1 MQPLEGVKV
10 LDLSRAL
17 AGPICTM
24 ILGDLGADV
33 IKIEPPGLGDDSR
46 EWPPLSN
53 GESTY
58 FASCNRNK
66 RSIVLDLKSEA
77 GRAVLCKM
85 VENADVV
92 LENYR
97 HGVMDRLG
105 VGYESLKAINPMLV
119 YCQITGFG
127 RTGPMAEMPATDVY
141 MQAFAG
147 LMSVT
152 GERDGAPV
160 KVGTSVADLT
170 AGYFAAMGVLAAVHV
185 RDRLGQG
192 QLVDTSL
199 LEGQVALLSY
209 LFTAYGATGKTPGR
223 LGSDHPSIVPYQGFK
238 TRDGWVTLAAFNDRL
253 WGRAMTAMNLSRLTG
268 DPRFRTNALRLEN
281 RDILVPIL
289 RDAFLERDSADW
301 VAAMDLNDV
310 PLAPVNTIDQVMAHP
325 QVRHREMIQEIDH
338 PVAGPLAIP
347 GFPVKFSETPC
358 AYRLH
363 PPTLGEH
370 SEEILREFGFS
381 DAAIA
386 DLLAASVVAKGN

>member
-1 MQPLEGVKV
+1 MQPLDGVKV

-17 AGPICTM
+17 AGPICAM

-58 FASCNRNK
+58 FASSNRNK
-66 RSIVLDLKSEA
+66 RSIVMDLKTKA
-77 GRAVLCKM
+77 GHDVFCEM
-85 VENADVV
+85 VRNADVV

-105 VGYESLKAINPMLV
+105 LGYDRLKAINPMLV

-127 RTGPMAEMPATDVY
+127 RTGPFAEKPATDVY

-152 GERDGAPV
+152 GERGGGPA

-170 AGYFAAMGVLAAVHV
+170 AGYFAAMGVLSAVHV
-185 RDRLGQG
+185 RPRLGKG

-209 LFTAYGATGKTPGR
+209 LWTGYGVTGKIPER
-223 LGSDHPSIVPYQGFK
+223 LGADHPSIVPYQGFQ

-253 WGRAMTAMNLSRLTG
+253 WTRAMAAMDLEHLTEDSR
-268 DPRFRTNALRLEN
+268 FKTNPMRLEN
-281 RDILVPIL
+281 RDVLVPIL
-289 RDAFLERDSADW
+289 QERFLERDSDDW
-301 VAAMDLNDV
+301 VSLMDLHDV
-310 PLAPVNTIDQVMAHP
+310 PLAPVNTLDRVVAHP
-325 QVRHREMIQEIDH
+325 QVRDREMIQEIDH
-338 PVAGPLAIP
+338 PVAGRLSLP
-347 GFPVKFSETPC
+347 GFPIKFSETPC
-358 AYRLH
+358 TYTHH
-363 PPTLGEH
+363 PPTLGQH
-370 SEEILREFGFS
+370 TEEILEEFGF
-381 DAAIA
+381 DAVAIA
-386 DLLAASVVAKGN
+386 RLLEAGVVAGEM

>member
-363 PPTLGEH
+363 PQTLGEH